1 MHLHLKALLIIGL
14 VTILTA
20 CQSTPPRQSNIPT
33 SLQPQWI
40 NTPPADT
47 SRFLYGMGV
56 AMTKKEA
63 IQEALVDL
71 SSKLGIYVESDF
83 QATIKVTEKF
93 NTLVEK
99 NSEKNIHTQVKGLT
113 LNQYQIESTYTASPI
128 EFHVLL
134 KTDKQS
140 LYLTYKNELEQTLK
154 NYQAEQVYFK
164 KLGAYARYQQS
175 CQQHATLQSFKRQL
189 AATKTLN
196 PAFELSPFQ
205 DYIHRLNTQFQ
216 QTKKH
221 FSFKISSRDNN
232 SRAFATPLS
241 TELAKANLWKKS
253 ANSLKIKLSSSARFN
268 KANGFYIGRY
278 RLNLK
283 LYEGSKLISGRVF
296 NLKGT
301 SLQNKRATR
310 TQAIKNFT
318 KIIHR
323 EGLWNTL
330 NLPNIDCG

>member
-1 MHLHLKALLIIGL
+1 
-14 VTILTA
+14 
-20 CQSTPPRQSNIPT
+20 
-33 SLQPQWI
+33 
-40 NTPPADT
+40 
-47 SRFLYGMGV
+47 MGV

-83 QATIKVTEKF
+83 QSTIKVHENIQT
-93 NTLVEK
+93 TVEK

-154 NYQAEQVYFK
+154 NYQAEQARFK
-164 KLGAYARYQQS
+164 KQSRYQRYQSS

-205 DYIHRLNTQFQ
+205 NYIHRLNSQFQ

-268 KANGFYIGRY
+268 KANDFYIGRY
-278 RLNLK
+278 QLNLK
-283 LYEGSKLISGRVF
+283 VYDGRKLIGGRIF
-296 NLKGT
+296 NIKGT
-301 SLQNKRATR
+301 SLQSKKATR
-310 TQAIKNFT
+310 IQAIKKFT

-323 EGLWNTL
+323 DGLWQTL
-330 NLPNIDCG
+330 NLPNINCG